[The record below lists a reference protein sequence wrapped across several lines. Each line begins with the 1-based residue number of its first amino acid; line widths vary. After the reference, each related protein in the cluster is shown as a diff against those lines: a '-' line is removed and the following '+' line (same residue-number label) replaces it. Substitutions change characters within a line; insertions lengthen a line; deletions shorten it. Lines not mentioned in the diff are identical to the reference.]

1 VTHNGSPRGG
11 YAVPE
16 QGWFLSTN
24 DDLAQAFRPEQ
35 TSYIC
40 ARVAMFAD
48 GLRDLEKAEN
58 WTWRAIALAEKYEEA
73 RVAVASQVQCA
84 LPAVLL
90 RDDFAKAGRLF
101 GLFAKSVLPSI
112 NKSAALA
119 KSPEQEAF
127 AQSVLASSSAAV
139 ISLSKLRIGTPITL
153 RLATRVLQ
161 GASTEEI
168 SAAITAV
175 QVETGEVPESGDF
188 TSALRRSFMDEVD
201 WKTLA
206 DEAVAAH
213 GEFDY
218 VKAQTLMAGAIL
230 KSPPGQSLYLQ
241 VRSMET
247 LGRLFSGGS
256 SLYSAI
262 VAPFFV
268 EYFKARAARTDHP
281 FRTAQTYT
289 LRQFELSDGSVEGTR
304 RLLSAMRFCM
314 GIALPPDAMSW
325 LDQEEART

>member
-1 VTHNGSPRGG
+1 
-11 YAVPE
+11 
-16 QGWFLSTN
+16 
-24 DDLAQAFRPEQ
+24 
-35 TSYIC
+35 
-40 ARVAMFAD
+40 
-48 GLRDLEKAEN
+48 
-58 WTWRAIALAEKYEEA
+58 
-73 RVAVASQVQCA
+73 
-84 LPAVLL
+84 
-90 RDDFAKAGRLF
+90 
-101 GLFAKSVLPSI
+101 
-112 NKSAALA
+112 
-119 KSPEQEAF
+119 
-127 AQSVLASSSAAV
+127 
-139 ISLSKLRIGTPITL
+139 KLRVGTPITL

-175 QVETGEVPESGDF
+175 QVETEEVPESEDF
-188 TSALRRSFMDEVD
+188 APALRRSFIDEVD

-206 DEAVAAH
+206 DEAVVAH

-268 EYFKARAARTDHP
+268 EYFKAQTARTDHP
-281 FRTAQTYT
+281 FRTAQAYT
-289 LRQFELSDGSVEGTR
+289 LRQFECKCQSKHTVD
-304 RLLSAMRFCM
+304 RLT
-314 GIALPPDAMSW
+314 D
-325 LDQEEART
+325 

>member
-1 VTHNGSPRGG
+1 
-11 YAVPE
+11 
-16 QGWFLSTN
+16 
-24 DDLAQAFRPEQ
+24 
-35 TSYIC
+35 
-40 ARVAMFAD
+40 
-48 GLRDLEKAEN
+48 
-58 WTWRAIALAEKYEEA
+58 
-73 RVAVASQVQCA
+73 
-84 LPAVLL
+84 
-90 RDDFAKAGRLF
+90 
-101 GLFAKSVLPSI
+101 VLPSI

-119 KSPEQEAF
+119 KSPEQETF

-139 ISLSKLRIGTPITL
+139 ISLSKLRVGTPITL

-175 QVETGEVPESGDF
+175 QVETEEVPESEDF
-188 TSALRRSFMDEVD
+188 APALRRSFIDEVD

-218 VKAQTLMAGAIL
+218 VKAQTLTAGAIL

-268 EYFKARAARTDHP
+268 EYFKAQAARTDHP
-281 FRTAQTYT
+281 FRTAQAYT